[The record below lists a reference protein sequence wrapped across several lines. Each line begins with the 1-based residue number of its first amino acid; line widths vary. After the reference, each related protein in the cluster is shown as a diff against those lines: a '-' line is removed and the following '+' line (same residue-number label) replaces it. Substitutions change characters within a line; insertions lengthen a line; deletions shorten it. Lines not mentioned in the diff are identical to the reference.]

1 MNIFKTNH
9 RGYEIE
15 YCEET
20 ELWQVGEYRNPDFAD
35 PSLKK
40 LKAILDKEIASN
52 KNRPNMDAAWREEW
66 GDKNSFEKVTITSVD
81 EKGTACWVRD
91 SKGRRSKTHRNS
103 LFAASKENED
113 AMARIQEL
121 VEKRRELTQ
130 RIDEIRQSLGVVIV
144 R

>member
-20 ELWQVGEYRNPDFAD
+20 ELWQVGRYGATDFAA

-52 KNRPNMDAAWREEW
+52 KNMPDMEAWREVW

-81 EKGTACWVRD
+81 EKGAACWVRD
-91 SKGRRSKTHRNS
+91 SKGRRSKTTCNC
-103 LFAASKENED
+103 LFAVSKENED
-113 AMARIQEL
+113 DMALIEEL
-121 VEKRRELTQ
+121 VRQRKTITQ
-130 RIDEIRQSLGVVIV
+130 QIDEIHERLRFVTV